1 MPHDGHNHD
10 KGGHEHKHAH
20 PRQRFKATVDHLS
33 NDYATASR
41 LLIALDT
48 GLMHRHGLQ
57 PDDIVR
63 VATERGRSVLARLD
77 TPPPEH
83 DERGVVR
90 MDRFLR
96 QALKAHL
103 NETVEI
109 EPVDAKPA
117 ARVELTPAIDVSTA
131 HDLLPHLKK
140 VMAENRTPLSVG
152 AVLYISFPGTQA
164 GTTYEVHQV
173 PDGAGYA
180 TDATEVRLHFHDAH
194 IPEGAFDVTFEDVGG
209 LGRQIKLV
217 RELVQLP
224 LKFPHVY
231 RQLGINPP
239 RGIILYGPPG
249 SGKTHLARAVA
260 NEIEARFY
268 TINGPEIIG
277 TFAGETEGNLRRL
290 FAEAAHHAPS
300 IVFIDELDALAP
312 KRGETGAHSDV
323 RAVTQLLSLMDGL
336 TRVDSVIVIGTTNR
350 IDSVD
355 LAFRRPGRFD
365 REIFVG
371 PPDAQGRR
379 EILEIQT
386 REMPLTDDAQICMD
400 EVARRTHGFVGA
412 DLMELCRC
420 AGLSALRRSTLN
432 LENPKAAF
440 RVDMTNL
447 RVDRQDFETAM
458 SQVRPS
464 AMRETL
470 ISIPD
475 VSWGDI
481 GGLDSVKDRLKELM
495 EQPLRNPQLLASMG
509 LTPHVG
515 ALLYGPPGTG
525 KTLLAKALA
534 NECGVNFISVD
545 GPEIFSKWLGES
557 EEGVRQIFRIA
568 RQVAPTVV
576 FFDQLDSI
584 TPVRGAHEG
593 SMTTERVV
601 NQLLAELDGVE
612 QLSGVIVIGATNRI
626 DLVDPSIL
634 RPGRFGVHIA
644 VPLPEETERRSIV
657 RIHLGGKLIE
667 ETNENATRL
676 DAIAGEIAARTAGFS
691 GARLRQVCQDA
702 KRLALRENGFV
713 RAVAPSLLHAL
724 LALEAELNEPGQRG
738 TTASSSGAT
747 TSSSDATASSSDAT
761 ASSSD
766 ATASQA
772 DATAT

>member
-1 MPHDGHNHD
+1 MPHDDHSHD
-10 KGGHEHKHAH
+10 HLVHTH
-20 PRQRFKATVDHLS
+20 PRRRFRATVDHIS
-33 NDYATASR
+33 SDYATSSR
-41 LLIALDT
+41 LLIVVDAK
-48 GLMHRHGLQ
+48 LMHDHGFAA
-57 PDDIVR
+57 DDIVR
-63 VATERGRSVLARLD
+63 IATERGRSVLVRLD
-77 TPPPEH
+77 KPLPA
-83 DERGVVR
+83 DARRGIVR

-109 EPVDAKPA
+109 EPADIGPA
-117 ARVELTPAIDVSTA
+117 SRVELTPAIDVSAA
-131 HDLLPHLKK
+131 HDLIPHLRA
-140 VMAENRTPLSVG
+140 VMTANRTPVSVG

-173 PDGAGYA
+173 PDGPGYV
-180 TDATEVRLHFHDAH
+180 TDATEIRLHFHDSH
-194 IPEGAFDVTFEDVGG
+194 IPQGAFDVTFEDVGG

-217 RELVQLP
+217 RELAQLP

-268 TINGPEIIG
+268 YINGPEIVG
-277 TFAGETEGNLRRL
+277 TYAGETEGNLRRI
-290 FAEAAHHAPS
+290 FGEAAHHAPS

-312 KRGETGAHSDV
+312 KRGETGTHSDV

-355 LAFRRPGRFD
+355 AAFRRPGRFD

-371 PPDAQGRR
+371 PPDVQGRR

-386 REMPLTDDAQICMD
+386 REMPLTDDGQACLD
-400 EVARRTHGFVGA
+400 DVARRTHGFVGA
-412 DLMELCRC
+412 DLMELCRN

-432 LENPKAAF
+432 LEDPKAAF

-447 RVDRQDFETAM
+447 CVDRQDFEAAM

-470 ISIPD
+470 ISVPD
-475 VSWGDI
+475 VKWSDI
-481 GGLDSVKDRLKELM
+481 GGLGSVKERLKELM
-495 EQPLRNPQLLASMG
+495 EQPLRNPQLLSGMG

-534 NECGVNFISVD
+534 NECGVNFIAVD

-568 RQVAPTVV
+568 RQVAPTVI
-576 FFDQLDSI
+576 FFDQLDAI
-584 TPVRGAHEG
+584 TPVRGAHDG

-612 QLSGVIVIGATNRI
+612 QLSGVIVVGATNRI

-634 RPGRFGVHIA
+634 RPGRFGVHIP
-644 VPLPEETERRSIV
+644 VPLPDEADRRAIL
-657 RIHLGGKLIE
+657 RIHLGGIAME
-667 ETNENATRL
+667 RIPDL
-676 DAIAGEIAARTAGFS
+676 DAIVETLASRTAGFS
-691 GARLRQVCQDA
+691 GARLRQVCQEA
-702 KRLALRENGFV
+702 KRLAIRGAGFTH
-713 RAVAPSLLHAL
+713 AVPPTLEHAL
-724 LALEAELNEPGQRG
+724 QALEAEIGEREESAAMAPAARQ
-738 TTASSSGAT
+738 SMC
-747 TSSSDATASSSDAT
+747 
-761 ASSSD
+761 
-766 ATASQA
+766 
-772 DATAT
+772 

>member
-1 MPHDGHNHD
+1 MPHDDHGQHHD
-10 KGGHEHKHAH
+10 HDHVHAH
-20 PRQRFKATVDHLS
+20 PRRRFKGTVDHLS
-33 NDYATASR
+33 NDYMTASR
-41 LLIALDT
+41 LLIAVDGT
-48 GLMHRHGLQ
+48 LMHNHGLA
-57 PDDIVR
+57 PDEIVR
-63 VATERGRSVLARLD
+63 VATERGRSILARLD
-77 TPPPEH
+77 QPLAT
-83 DERGVVR
+83 DAGRGVVR

-109 EPVDAKPA
+109 EPVDVKPA
-117 ARVELTPAIDVSTA
+117 PRLELTPAIDVSTA
-131 HDLLPHLKK
+131 HELVPHLKK
-140 VMAENRTPLSVG
+140 VLVENRTPLSVG

-164 GTTYEVHQV
+164 GTTYEVYRL
-173 PDGAGYA
+173 PDGAGYI
-180 TDATEVRLHFHDAH
+180 TDEHVPQGTFE
-194 IPEGAFDVTFEDVGG
+194 VTFEDVGG
-209 LGRQIKLV
+209 LSRQIKLV

-260 NEIEARFY
+260 NEVEAKFY
-268 TINGPEIIG
+268 YINGPEIIG
-277 TFAGETEGNLRRL
+277 TYAGETEGNLRRI
-290 FAEAAHHAPS
+290 FGEASHHAPS

-312 KRGETGAHSDV
+312 KRGETGAHSDI

-355 LAFRRPGRFD
+355 VAFRRPGRFD

-371 PPDAQGRR
+371 PPDTPGRR

-386 REMPLTDDAQICMD
+386 REMPLTEDAQIALD
-400 EVARRTHGFVGA
+400 DVARRTHGFVGA
-412 DLMELCRC
+412 DLMELCRN
-420 AGLSALRRSTLN
+420 AGLNALRRSTLN
-432 LENPKAAF
+432 LEDAKAAF
-440 RVDMTNL
+440 RIDMTNL
-447 RVDRQDFETAM
+447 RVDAKDFEAAVG
-458 SQVRPS
+458 QVRPS

-470 ISIPD
+470 ISVPEMRWDD
-475 VSWGDI
+475 VC
-481 GGLDSVKDRLKELM
+481 GLATVKQRLKELL
-495 EQPLRNPQLLASMG
+495 EQPLRNPQLLAEMG

-534 NECGVNFISVD
+534 NECGVNFIAVD

-568 RQVAPTVV
+568 RQVAPTVI

-584 TPVRGAHEG
+584 TPVRGAHDG

-612 QLSGVIVIGATNRI
+612 QLSRVIVIGATNRI

-634 RPGRFGVHIA
+634 RPGRFGIHIH
-644 VPLPEETERRSIV
+644 VPLPDLADRRAILKL
-657 RIHLGGKLIE
+657 HLGGKHLQDG
-667 ETNENATRL
+667 AAL
-676 DAIAGEIAARTAGFS
+676 SSVADALALRTDGFS
-691 GARLRQVCQDA
+691 GARLRQICQEA
-702 KRLALRENGFV
+702 KRAAMQATGYT
-713 RAVAPSLLHAL
+713 RAVTPSLEQAL
-724 LALEAELNEPGQRG
+724 QALDGELEEHQG
-738 TTASSSGAT
+738 TAPADKSSKS
-747 TSSSDATASSSDAT
+747 
-761 ASSSD
+761 
-766 ATASQA
+766 
-772 DATAT
+772 